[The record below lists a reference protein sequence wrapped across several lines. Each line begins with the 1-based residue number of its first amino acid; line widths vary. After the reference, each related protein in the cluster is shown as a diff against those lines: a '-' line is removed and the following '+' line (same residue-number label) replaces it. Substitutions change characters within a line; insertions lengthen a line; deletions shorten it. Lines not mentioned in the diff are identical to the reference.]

1 MAQFDVCRNAGDSS
15 EYYPYLVVLQS
26 GLIPSNK
33 SRIVAP
39 LCHSSQFEKA
49 LKVCPLI
56 ELEKEQWLLIVPQL
70 ASVPISYLGNQVAN
84 IESERRDILVA
95 LDRLFTGA
103 G

>member
-33 SRIVAP
+33 SRVVAP

-56 ELEKEQWLLIVPQL
+56 ELEKEQGQILDTHNL
-70 ASVPISYLGNQVAN
+70 
-84 IESERRDILVA
+84 RRKFIKLSD
-95 LDRLFTGA
+95 
-103 G
+103 